1 MSGIFNSVDELP
13 DSALG
18 LLREVGERD
27 YFQGLDWLRIFC
39 AHGMAPDAEPLLIV
53 ANDSPDSSGKTAM
66 LGLRRPSGQAGSEIA
81 GWWGCDR
88 GASGLT
94 SYQSVRFGLHL
105 PADSGSHA
113 RLTRQLVAM
122 LVANDAPVVID
133 LSHLEPGTPGIEE
146 LCDALEAQG
155 YSVRH
160 YTHNQNLYE
169 QVAGQTF
176 SEFLA
181 NRPSQVRSTYARK
194 ARQLDR
200 KKDCRISVQ
209 SSATGLEPALTDYES
224 VLTGSWKDP
233 EPFPEFTGNLI
244 RAAAA
249 AGVLRLGLLY
259 VDGTPVAAQ
268 VWIVTASRATIYKLH
283 YLQAFAREAVGS
295 VLCLKMI
302 QHMLET
308 ERVEEIDFGVGDES
322 HKRLWLAQTRSLN
335 GILAFKKSSA
345 VGRVLELR
353 YSGRALL
360 RNIRSRL
367 RIGISRG

>member
-13 DSALG
+13 ESALQ
-18 LLREVGERD
+18 LVKEVGERD
-27 YFQGLDWLRIFC
+27 YFQGLDWLRNFC
-39 AHGMAPDAEPLLIV
+39 AFGMARDVEPLLIV
-53 ANDSPDSSGKTAM
+53 ADDSSEFPGETAM
-66 LGLRRPSGQAGSEIA
+66 LGLRRPSGQAGSEIE

-88 GASGLT
+88 GTSGLT

-113 RLTRQLVAM
+113 SLTRQLVAM

-133 LSHLEPGTPGIEE
+133 LSHLEPGTPGIKEF
-146 LCDALEAQG
+146 CNALEAQG
-155 YSVRH
+155 YFVRH
-160 YTHNQNLYE
+160 YTHSQNLYE
-169 QVAGQTF
+169 QVTGQAF

-181 NRPSQVRSTYARK
+181 RRPSQVRSTYARK

-200 KKDCRISVQ
+200 KQDCRIIVQ
-209 SSATGLEPALTDYES
+209 SSVSGLEPALADYES

-233 EPFPEFTGNLI
+233 EPFPVFTNHLI

-259 VDGTPVAAQ
+259 VSGTPVAAQ
-268 VWIVTASRATIYKLH
+268 VWIVTAGRATIYKLH
-283 YLQAFAREAVGS
+283 YLEAFAKQAVGS
-295 VLCLKMI
+295 ILCLKMI

-308 ERVEEIDFGVGDES
+308 ERVDEIDFGVGDES
-322 HKRLWLAQTRSLN
+322 HKRLWLAQARPLN

-345 VGRVLELR
+345 IGRALALR

-360 RNIRSRL
+360 RKMRSRL
-367 RIGISRG
+367 RFGLSRS